1 MSDQDNE
8 LDGFYTIKSERML
21 GLAKQLSTTYYIASD
36 NLQDAISE
44 TEVQKWEESHVLDL
58 MGYVVFLDSA
68 RKFVDSILKP
78 PKDLVALAKKY
89 SIEDLLIRK
98 ENLLELNSH
107 LLLLEERQEK
117 LDTQHK
123 YKIIIQ

>member
-8 LDGFYTIKSERML
+8 LDGYYTIKSERVISL
-21 GLAKQLSTTYYIASD
+21 SKQLATTYHIASD

-44 TEVQKWEESHVLDL
+44 TDAPKWEETHVIDL

-68 RKFVDSILKP
+68 RKFVEGILKP
-78 PKDLVALAKKY
+78 SKELIALAKKY
-89 SIEDLLIRK
+89 EIQDILIRK
-98 ENLLELNSH
+98 ESLLDLNSH

-117 LDTQHK
+117 LDIQHR